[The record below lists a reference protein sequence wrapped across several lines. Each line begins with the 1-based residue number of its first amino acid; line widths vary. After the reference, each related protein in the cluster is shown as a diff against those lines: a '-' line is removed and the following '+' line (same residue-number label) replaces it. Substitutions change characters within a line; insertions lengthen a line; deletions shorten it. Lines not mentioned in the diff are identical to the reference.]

1 MEETRLCLIRHGE
14 TAWNAERRIQG
25 QLDPPLNSLGI
36 AQARAVANAL
46 RGEAFAALYSSD
58 LQRARHTAELIGHV
72 LHLPVQ
78 LQPELRERHYGR
90 FQTLTYD
97 EARSRYPA
105 DYARFEARDIDFAPL
120 EGESLRTFAQRVVGW
135 AEAIASSHAGRQ
147 VLLVAHGGVL
157 DILYRRATGKKLDGV
172 RDFEIPNAALNW
184 LHANGREW
192 SISAWANRSHIARAR
207 DEEMP

>member
-46 RGEAFAALYSSD
+46 RGEAFAAIYSSD

-120 EGESLRTFAQRVVGW
+120 EGESLRTFAQRVVGC
-135 AEAIASSHAGRQ
+135 AEAIASLHAGRQ

-157 DILYRRATGKKLDGV
+157 DILYRRATGKKLDSV